1 MATQTIEQQYV
12 HSTDKEFQAFA
23 GEKLKQMI
31 ENVLHDALREKG
43 WDGSLDLI
51 DWEASF
57 DVTFIQETYEDE
69 E

>member
-1 MATQTIEQQYV
+1 MATRTVEQAII

-43 WDGSLDLI
+43 WDAAGMMG
-51 DWEASF
+51 
-57 DVTFIQETYEDE
+57 
-69 E
+69 

>member
-1 MATQTIEQQYV
+1 MATQTVEQV
-12 HSTDKEFQAFA
+12 IIHSTDKEFQAFA

-43 WDGSLDLI
+43 LDGSLDLI

-57 DVTFIQETYEDE
+57 DVTFIKETYEDE